1 VLFNSYAFLLAF
13 LPATYIGFYCI
24 ARRWAAAANLF
35 LALASLFFYG
45 WWDWRYVPLLVG
57 SVAFNYCAAR
67 QLIGAAQGNNPGRVR
82 AWLTLAVAADLAL
95 LGVFKYADFFVS
107 SADALGAQIPLLHVA
122 LPLGISFFTFTQIA
136 YQVDIARGEV
146 ERLRPIDYALF
157 VTYFPH
163 LIAGP
168 VLHHREMMPQ
178 FAGPAMH
185 SRNPHLLDVGLAV
198 FAFGLAKK
206 TLLADTIAPYADAVF
221 GAAAAGT
228 PLLAAEAW
236 GGALAYAFQLYFD
249 FSGYCD
255 MAVGLSLLFG
265 VRLPVNFLSPY
276 KAANIIDFWRRWHMT
291 LSRFLRDYLYIPLGG
306 KRLGPLR
313 RHLNLMLTMLLGG
326 LWHGAGWTFVVW
338 GGLHGLYLVIN
349 HGWRALCGRRPGLV
363 PLFAGWRGTLLTF
376 FATVLA
382 WVFFRA
388 ASFGAAAHMLGAMF
402 GGDHAL
408 RLATSGENWRRGAL
422 LLALLGGIIW
432 AMPNVS
438 QIFSR
443 EQPVLES
450 ASIEPARRYTWR
462 PTALW
467 WLASGL
473 LLAGGLLTFHRN
485 SPFLY
490 FQF

>member
-1 VLFNSYAFLLAF
+1 MLFNSYVFLLAF
-13 LPATYIGFYCI
+13 LPAAYCGFYLI
-24 ARRWAAAANLF
+24 ARRSAAAANLF
-35 LALASLFFYG
+35 LACASLFFYG
-45 WWDWRYVPLLVG
+45 WWDWRYVPLLAG

-67 QLIGAAQGNNPGRVR
+67 RLLDAAPAARR
-82 AWLTLAVAADLAL
+82 AWLAFAVAADLML
-95 LGVFKYADFFVS
+95 LGIFKYADFFIS
-107 SADALGAQIPLLHVA
+107 TTDALGAQIPLLHLA

-136 YQVDIARGEV
+136 YLVDIGRGEV
-146 ERLRPIDYALF
+146 ESLRPTDYALF

-185 SRNPHLLDVGLAV
+185 HRNPHLLDAGLAV

-221 GAAAAGT
+221 AAAAAGT
-228 PLLAAEAW
+228 PLTPPEAW

-249 FSGYCD
+249 FSGYSD
-255 MAVGLSLLFG
+255 MAVGLSLMFG

-276 KAANIIDFWRRWHMT
+276 KSASIIDFWRHWHMT
-291 LSRFLRDYLYIPLGG
+291 LSRFLRNYLYVPLGG
-306 KRLGPLR
+306 NRLGPVR
-313 RHLNLMLTMLLGG
+313 RYANLMLTMLLGG
-326 LWHGAGWTFVVW
+326 LWHGAGWTFVAW
-338 GGLHGLYLVIN
+338 GALHGLYLVIN
-349 HGWRALCGRRPGLV
+349 HGWRALCKRTPALT
-363 PLFAGWRGTLLTF
+363 PMFAGWRGVSLTF
-376 FATVLA
+376 FMVVLA

-388 ASFGAAAHMLGAMF
+388 ASFGAAAHMLEAMF
-402 GGDHAL
+402 GGGHATA
-408 RLATSGENWRRGAL
+408 LATRDENWRRGAL
-422 LLALLGGIIW
+422 LIVLFAGIVW
-432 AMPNVS
+432 RMPNVS
-438 QIFSR
+438 EIFRR

-450 ASIEPARRYTWR
+450 GRIESPGRIAWR
-462 PTALW
+462 PATGW

-473 LLAGGLLTFHRN
+473 LLASGVLTFHRN